1 MIHIPPSRSYIHH
14 TTEAYLRR
22 HPEER
27 KGLAPLL
34 DALSHPED
42 PTSRKTYPG
51 HITCGA
57 IVIDRYDQVLHIHHK
72 ILGKD
77 LVPGGHIEPDDAAL
91 PSAALRELQEEAGI
105 PHSTVVP
112 LAGYEGIPLDIDVHD
127 IAANPDKGEPAHQH
141 YDFRFAFRLLGERK
155 IHLQA
160 EEVTDYRWLPLANVT
175 APTIAAK
182 LAEARLRCETG
193 RRDRS

>member
-1 MIHIPPSRSYIHH
+1 MPPSRSYIHN
-14 TTEAYLRR
+14 TTEAYLGR

-27 KGLAPLL
+27 ERLTPLL
-34 DALSHPED
+34 DALSRPGD

-57 IVIDRYDQVLHIHHK
+57 IVIDRHDQVLHIHHK

-91 PSAALRELQEEAGI
+91 SSAAQRELQEEAGI
-105 PHSTVVP
+105 PPSAVVP
-112 LAGYEGIPLDIDVHD
+112 LTGYEGIPLDIDVHD

-155 IHLQA
+155 IHLQV
-160 EEVTDYRWLPLANVT
+160 EEVTDYRWLPFAKVP
-175 APTIAAK
+175 APTIADK
-182 LAEARLRCETG
+182 LALLLSST
-193 RRDRS
+193 SP